1 MAETNDEGDKDK
13 DYEAEL
19 NLFFIGNS
27 YFCSNNLPDL
37 TQQAL
42 QGLEIKAGIKS
53 HNPPGETFNGHLEN
67 LQGDGHKATN
77 HVLYRFLWN
86 DKQLKSWDW
95 VLLQNQSQLPGF
107 IHDVPKMY
115 NDTVDDVQRLTTA
128 IRVQHGTVNFLFV
141 MTWGRRNF
149 DKGNPVV
156 YPNYLTM
163 QSKITDG
170 YLHYVKATSTPD
182 RPSFVA
188 PVGLVFQTIY
198 NEILA
203 KREDPAKAGSLFH
216 ELYHRDGSHPS
227 LAGSYV
233 CAMTIVATL
242 VEVDANDLQW
252 TPPQMDPDLARQLR
266 AAVSS
271 TIQETVA
278 NGTVTYPW
286 QQ

>member
-1 MAETNDEGDKDK
+1 MAETKVEGEQDQVV
-13 DYEAEL
+13 EL
-19 NLFFIGNS
+19 SLFFIGNS
-27 YFCSNNLPDL
+27 YFKSNNLPDL

-42 QGLEIKAGIKS
+42 QALEIQAHVQS
-53 HNPPGETFNGHLEN
+53 HNPPGETFSGHLKN
-67 LQGDGHKATN
+67 LQGVGHKKKD
-77 HVLYRFLWN
+77 HVLYRFLWS
-86 DKQLKSWDW
+86 DGQRRSWDW

-115 NDTVDDVQRLTTA
+115 KDTVEDVQRLTTA
-128 IRVQHGTVNFLFV
+128 IREQHATTNFLFV

-149 DKGNPVV
+149 DKDNPEV
-156 YPNYLTM
+156 YPNFLTM
-163 QSKITDG
+163 QSKITAG
-170 YLHYVKATSTPD
+170 YLHYVAATSTPD

-198 NEILA
+198 NDILA
-203 KREDPAKAGSLFH
+203 NGHDPTLPGSLFH
-216 ELYHRDGSHPS
+216 ELYNRDGSHPS

-233 CAMTIVATL
+233 CVVTIVATL
-242 VEVDANDLQW
+242 VEVDANELQW
-252 TPPQMDPDLARQLR
+252 TPPQMDPDMARQLR

>member
-1 MAETNDEGDKDK
+1 MAETNAEGHQDHL
-13 DYEAEL
+13 AEL
-19 NLFFIGNS
+19 SLFFIGNS
-27 YFCSNNLPDL
+27 YFSSNNLPDL

-42 QGLEIKAGIKS
+42 QGLEIKAHIQS
-53 HNPPGETFNGHLEN
+53 HNPPGETFSGHLKN
-67 LQGDGHKATN
+67 LQGEGHQTKN
-77 HVLYRFLWN
+77 HVLYRFLWS
-86 DKQLKSWDW
+86 DQQLRSWDW

-115 NDTVDDVQRLTTA
+115 NDTVEDVQRLTTA
-128 IRVQHGTVNFLFV
+128 IRQQHATVNFLFV

-156 YPNYLTM
+156 YPDYLTM
-163 QSKITDG
+163 QSKITAG
-170 YLHYVKATSTPD
+170 YLHYVAATSTSD

-188 PVGLVFQTIY
+188 PVGLVFQSIY

-203 KREDPAKAGSLFH
+203 KGEDPTKAGSLFH
-216 ELYHRDGSHPS
+216 DLYNRDGSHPS

-233 CAMTIVATL
+233 CAVTIVATL
-242 VEVDANDLQW
+242 VEIDANDLQW
-252 TPPQMDPDLARQLR
+252 TPPQLDPDLARQLR

-271 TIQETVA
+271 TIQESVVNDTVA
-278 NGTVTYPW
+278 YPW